1 MDGIRSYTVGAI
13 LQSFLLSL
21 IVWLP
26 LVGALALFVVPRL
39 NDATVKWFAFFWSLG
54 VFAASLPL
62 IPGLG
67 VFDPG
72 RADLQLIERV
82 PMIGAFG
89 IDYHLGIDGIS
100 VWLVLLTT
108 FLTPITILSTINAE
122 PKRVRAFEAFLLALE
137 TGMLGVFLTQDLFL
151 FYIFWEFTLVPMY
164 FLIGIWG
171 GNRRIYATVKF
182 FLYTFAASVLMLLA
196 IIALYVLYGQNSFSL
211 PAMVTALRNGQFAL
225 PVTTA
230 RVLFLAFFAAF
241 AVKVPLWPFH
251 SWLPDA
257 HTEAPTAGS
266 VILAGVML
274 KMGTYGFLRFN
285 LPLFP
290 EASRFFAPAIGVLAV
305 IGIIY
310 GAWIAYAQTDIKKL
324 VAYSSVSH
332 LGFVMLG
339 IFSLN
344 PIGIDGAILQM
355 VNHGLSTGG
364 LFLIIGMIYE
374 RRHTRDIDA
383 FGGLWKVMPL
393 YTALSLLIIMS
404 SIGLPALNG
413 FIGEVSI
420 MFGAFTS
427 DVLGWGYV
435 VFAVLGVI
443 LAAVYLLWMF
453 RKVMMGDVNDNT
465 ARLRDITRLE
475 LATLVP
481 LIVLIVF
488 IGLYPTPFF
497 RTMEASVQALA
508 ENVATVAAA
517 TQ

>member
-1 MDGIRSYTVGAI
+1 MIGVN
-13 LQSFLLSL
+13 LNFLLSL

-26 LVGALALFVVPRL
+26 LVGAIVLLVARGMSDQTARRV
-39 NDATVKWFAFFWSLG
+39 AFIWSLV
-54 VFAASLPL
+54 VFVASLPL

-67 VFDPG
+67 QFDSNN
-72 RADLQLIERV
+72 ANLQLVERV
-82 PMIGAFG
+82 PWIGAFG
-89 IDYHLGIDGIS
+89 VDYHLGIDGIS

-108 FLTPITILSTINAE
+108 FLTPITILSTFDSVNT
-122 PKRVRAFEAFLLALE
+122 RVRAFEAFMLALE
-137 TGMLGVFLTQDLFL
+137 TGMLGVFLAQDLFL

-171 GNRRIYATVKF
+171 GSRRIYATVKF

-196 IIALYVLYGQNSFSL
+196 IIALYVLWGQNSFSL
-211 PAMVTALRNGQFAL
+211 PDMVQAIRSGQFTL
-225 PVTTA
+225 EQNLA
-230 RVLFLAFFAAF
+230 RWLFLAFFAAF

-274 KMGTYGFLRFN
+274 KLGGYGFLRFN

-339 IFSLN
+339 IFALN
-344 PIGIDGAILQM
+344 PIGIHGAILQM
-355 VNHGLSTGG
+355 VNHGLSTGA
-364 LFLIIGMIYE
+364 LFLLIGMIYE
-374 RRHTRDIDA
+374 RRHSREIDA
-383 FGGLWKVMPL
+383 FGGLWKVMPV
-393 YTALSLLIIMS
+393 YTFLSLLIIMS

-413 FIGEVSI
+413 FVGEATI
-420 MFGAFTS
+420 MFGTFS
-427 DVLGWGYV
+427 SPYLGWE
-435 VFAVLGVI
+435 FAAFGLLGVI

-453 RKVMMGDVNDNT
+453 RRVMMGNVTEAT
-465 ARLRDITRLE
+465 AKMRDITRLE
-475 LATLVP
+475 LAMLVP
-481 LIVLIVF
+481 LVALIIL
-488 IGLYPTPFF
+488 IGLYPAPFF
-497 RTMEASVQALA
+497 RAMNESVTALA
-508 ENVATVAAA
+508 NNVSPALAAR
-517 TQ
+517 

>member
-1 MDGIRSYTVGAI
+1 VD

-26 LVGALALFVVPRL
+26 LLGAVVLLLLPRL
-39 NDATVKWFAFFWSLG
+39 NDAKAKWFAFFWSLG

-67 VFDPG
+67 VFDPNVPG
-72 RADLQLIERV
+72 LQPNLTEQVSWIRT
-82 PMIGAFG
+82 FG
-89 IDYHLGIDGIS
+89 VEYHLGIDGIS

-108 FLTPITILSTINAE
+108 FLTPITILSTLNAE
-122 PKRVRAFEAFLLALE
+122 PKRVRAFEAFFLALE

-196 IIALYVLYGQNSFSL
+196 IIALYVLYNQNTFSL
-211 PAMVTALRNGQFAL
+211 PAMVAAIQSGQFVL
-225 PVTTA
+225 PQSTA
-230 RVLFLAFFAAF
+230 RILFLAFFAAF

-290 EASRFFAPAIGVLAV
+290 EASRFFAPVIGVLAV

-344 PIGIDGAILQM
+344 PVGIHGAILQM

-364 LFLIIGMIYE
+364 LFLLIGMIYE
-374 RRHTRDIDA
+374 RRHTRDIDG
-383 FGGLWKVMPL
+383 FGGLWKIMPV
-393 YTALSLLIIMS
+393 YTGLSLLIIMS

-413 FIGEVSI
+413 FIGEASI

-427 DVLGWGYV
+427 PVLGWGYV

-481 LIVLIVF
+481 LIVFIVL

-497 RTMEASVQALA
+497 EAMDSSVQALA
-508 ENVATVAAA
+508 ASVGAA
-517 TQ
+517 TTAAR